1 MSKNILAAAVIYLVA
16 MSFSQAGAGVSP
28 GPDASRDDAAVSRVS
43 VSIKDLAFNSS
54 SNAEAIASDGATETR
69 ASGSAVSVAGSDGA
83 EGGTASVAS
92 DGGDAAAS
100 GAAGVYVTTS
110 DDTCMGSSGVGGQ
123 GNTFGFS
130 VGSTWT
136 DSNCI
141 MLKNARELQAQGHH
155 KAAKVRLCM
164 NEDNAMA
171 FELAGQPCPRQLAS
185 TQAVLAE
192 LRAIDPDYVAA
203 AEPGLQL
210 AALGNA
216 GRDTAGADKASGT
229 DTLLAMVQSFVQNVA
244 GTFASSAASGIGS
257 PSPYDG
263 IE

>member
-1 MSKNILAAAVIYLVA
+1 MGKNILAAAAIYLA
-16 MSFSQAGAGVSP
+16 FMSFSNVDASISPAPDGSRADAGASK
-28 GPDASRDDAAVSRVS
+28 VS
-43 VSIKDLAFNSS
+43 VSIKSLAFNSNG
-54 SNAEAIASDGATETR
+54 NADVVASDGVAETR
-69 ASGSAVSVAGSDGA
+69 ASAGAVSVAGSNGDEGA
-83 EGGTASVAS
+83 SDSVAAK
-92 DGGDAAAS
+92 GDEAAAS

-123 GNTFGFS
+123 GDAFGFS
-130 VGSTWT
+130 IGSTWT

-155 KAAKVRLCM
+155 KAARARLCM
-164 NEDNAMA
+164 DEDNAMA
-171 FELAGQPCPRQLAS
+171 FELTGQPCPRQLAS
-185 TQAVLAE
+185 TQAVLAK

-216 GRDTAGADKASGT
+216 GRDAAGADETPRTS
-229 DTLLAMVQSFVQNVA
+229 TLLAMVQSFVQNVA
-244 GTFASSAASGIGS
+244 GALATPVAGLAN
-257 PSPYDG
+257 PYPYDG